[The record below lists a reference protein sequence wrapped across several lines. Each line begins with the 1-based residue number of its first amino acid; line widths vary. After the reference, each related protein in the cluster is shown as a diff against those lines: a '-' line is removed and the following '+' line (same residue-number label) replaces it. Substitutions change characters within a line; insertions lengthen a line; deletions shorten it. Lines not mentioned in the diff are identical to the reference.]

1 MTYGIILCAALLVAC
16 GASNEPEV
24 NEPSVALSQGDLQQ
38 LKQPRAVEEAMRDP
52 RLRAR
57 ALLAQSKYT
66 EALRAFEEARLS
78 TPVLVGLPIEILRQ
92 AHNHERAS
100 RVWYFAIF
108 ECDHDIHQ
116 S

>member
-1 MTYGIILCAALLVAC
+1 M
-16 GASNEPEV
+16 NPEV

-66 EALRAFEEARLS
+66 EALRAFEEARQQHPES
-78 TPVLVGLPIEILRQ
+78 GEVLVGLGRTHL
-92 AHNHERAS
+92 AL
-100 RVWYFAIF
+100 
-108 ECDHDIHQ
+108 
-116 S
+116 